1 MGFGIMVNSLEPLQ
15 EALDKF
21 PKRDTKTQGEYLAFI
36 EIWLRDCNNKFSA
49 FQKEYDKQVHPSRK
63 QLSED
68 AFCLRNFDDEE
79 TKSKCESECIFGK
92 KHFDL
97 SLCRHVKNQDLVIRT
112 SKFGKLLSG
121 SEETK

>member
-36 EIWLRDCNNKFSA
+36 EIWLRDCNNKFFA
-49 FQKEYDKQVHPSRK
+49 FQRNLKERALEIDNPSNDYGEVCKQNR
-63 QLSED
+63 QY
-68 AFCLRNFDDEE
+68 R
-79 TKSKCESECIFGK
+79 
-92 KHFDL
+92 
-97 SLCRHVKNQDLVIRT
+97 SLLKE
-112 SKFGKLLSG
+112 LLSG